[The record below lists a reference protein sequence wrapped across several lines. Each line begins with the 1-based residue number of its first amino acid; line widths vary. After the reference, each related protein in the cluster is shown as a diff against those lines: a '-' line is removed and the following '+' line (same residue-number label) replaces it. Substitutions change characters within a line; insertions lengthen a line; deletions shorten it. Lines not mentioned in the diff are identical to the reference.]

1 MAAGAARPRE
11 EEAMALV
18 TSRWTAATRRSGAG
32 DGGGGPFGGQPRH
45 AARSVLGFAF
55 LSLLL
60 GLGIVPAPSPA
71 ADDDEGSVIPMTLAD
86 KGLTYEQCL
95 PETKLTLGRPR
106 PDVPF
111 SRAPRRPGG
120 QGSIARHVLPVVLK
134 EEAGVARAATLVTF
148 GLPLPRG
155 GVFDLAHFQVLS
167 PHGAPV
173 PAQFVATS
181 FWPDG
186 SLRWVL
192 VDTVV
197 ALAANAE
204 ETYQVAFGN
213 EVVPAPAKPSQ
224 LQVRDTKAEIQV
236 STGPLQVSI
245 DKVRFNLLSRVAS
258 HGKPLASSAP
268 EGVRL
273 VDEQGKVFTV
283 SGRPPKRVTV
293 EEVGPVKVVVRAE
306 GDYADHAGRPYMSY
320 VTRLTFR
327 EGSSRVSIQHTH
339 INTYLRTEFTDITS
353 LTMPFRVPGLRRAQ
367 TYWDSAEHAG
377 TFTASAA
384 AEARSTDLTG
394 GRALTV
400 AQWDERIFRVTDAAG
415 SIDGR
420 QYSGVLRVEGDAGS
434 LGIAAHEFWQRWPKA
449 FRLHGDEVDFDLL
462 PEQPGPDYGRDL
474 PDYYL
479 QYPFV
484 EGKHRSKWGMAFTQR
499 ITLDFGG
506 ITPPAKL
513 AAEAEM
519 PVIAVLPAEWYAE
532 TKALGEM
539 APPAAGQFDG
549 WDGAVTKAFAGH
561 LRRKAERR
569 EYGYSNYG
577 DWYGERRINWGNNEY
592 DLAHGLFL
600 QFARSGRRD
609 YARLALAAARHQAD
623 VDTCHAYPDERFL
636 GANLSHAIAHTGTW
650 DTARRAWSVPY
661 DVWQYT
667 ARSGHVWAD
676 GLMDAWYLTGDAWVM
691 EAALA
696 EGEHIAWS
704 MSREFSALGTHERD
718 AGWSLQAVIAVYRGT
733 LDPMYLEAAKRIG
746 AVPLREQKFDQGGAW
761 PHALPSDHADKDHQ
775 GAVGNN
781 LFLIGILLSG
791 LKDLHEQTHDPAVE
805 KSLVAGANWVLLS
818 WDETRRAWPYSAS
831 PTGEPMYAEWYVGMN
846 NLVCESLPYVSRLT
860 GDPKYARVARA
871 AFQALTKE
879 GLPAEG
885 KSLGQHLFFAP
896 SIMGGLQEAAASAR
910 RHHL

>member
-1 MAAGAARPRE
+1 
-11 EEAMALV
+11 
-18 TSRWTAATRRSGAG
+18 
-32 DGGGGPFGGQPRH
+32 
-45 AARSVLGFAF
+45 
-55 LSLLL
+55 
-60 GLGIVPAPSPA
+60 
-71 ADDDEGSVIPMTLAD
+71 MTLAD

-111 SRAPRRPGG
+111 APSPRRPGAP
-120 QGSIARHVLPVVLK
+120 GSIARYVLPLVLK
-134 EEAGVARAATLVTF
+134 EEAGVARAAAPVTF
-148 GLPLPRG
+148 GLPLPQG

-167 PHGAPV
+167 PRGAPV

-197 ALAANAE
+197 GLAAGAE
-204 ETYQVAFGN
+204 ETYQVEFG
-213 EVVPAPAKPSQ
+213 EDVAPTPVKPSH
-224 LQVRDTKAEIQV
+224 LQVEDTRREIQV
-236 STGPLQVSI
+236 NTGPLQVSI
-245 DKVRFNLLSRVAS
+245 DTVRFNLLSRVAS
-258 HGKPLASSAP
+258 HDTGLACSAP

-273 VDEQGKVFTV
+273 VDEQGVVYTM
-283 SGRPPKRVTV
+283 SARPPKRVTV

-306 GDYADHAGRPYMSY
+306 GDYADPAGRPYMSY

-327 EGSSRVSIQHTH
+327 EGSSQVTIQHTH

-353 LTMPFRVPGLRRAQ
+353 LTMPFRVPGLRRAH
-367 TYWDSAEHAG
+367 TYWDSCDHAG
-377 TFTASAA
+377 TSTASAA
-384 AEARSTDLTG
+384 ADARTIDLTG

-400 AQWDERIFRVTDAAG
+400 AQWNESTFRVSDSEG
-415 SIDGR
+415 IVNGR
-420 QYSGVLRVEGDAGS
+420 QYSGVLRVEGNTGS

-462 PEQPGPDYGRDL
+462 PQQPGPDYGRDL

-484 EGKHRSKWGMAFTQR
+484 EGKYRSKWGMAFTQR
-499 ITLDFGG
+499 VTLDFGG
-506 ITPPAKL
+506 TTPPAEL
-513 AAEAEM
+513 AAEADL
-519 PVIAVLPAEWYAE
+519 PVIAVLPPEWYAE

-539 APPAAGQFDG
+539 APPVAGQFDG
-549 WDGAVTKAFAGH
+549 WDAAVAKAFTGH
-561 LRRKAERR
+561 LQRKAERR

-609 YARLALAAARHQAD
+609 YARLALTAARHQAD

-650 DTARRAWSVPY
+650 DTARRAWSVAY

-667 ARSGHVWAD
+667 ARSGHVWTS
-676 GLMDAWYLTGDAWVM
+676 GLMDAWYLAGDASVM

-696 EGEHIAWS
+696 GGEHIAWS
-704 MSREFSALGTHERD
+704 MSREFTQLGTHERD
-718 AGWSLQAVIAVYRGT
+718 AGWSIQAAIAVYRGT
-733 LDPMYLEAAKRIG
+733 LDPVYLEAAERIA

-761 PHALPSDHADKDHQ
+761 PHVLPSDHADKDHQ

-791 LKDLHEQTHDPAVE
+791 LKDLHEQTHDPAVA
-805 KSLVAGANWVLLS
+805 KSLAAGADWVLLS

-831 PTGEPMYAEWYVGMN
+831 PTGEPMYAEWHTGRN

-860 GDPKYARVARA
+860 GDPRYARVARI
-871 AFQALTKE
+871 AFEALTEE
-879 GLPAEG
+879 GLPADG
-885 KSLGQHLFFAP
+885 KSLGQHLYFAP
-896 SIMGGLQEAAASAR
+896 NVMGGLQNAAARSGPQ
-910 RHHL
+910 

>member
-1 MAAGAARPRE
+1 
-11 EEAMALV
+11 
-18 TSRWTAATRRSGAG
+18 
-32 DGGGGPFGGQPRH
+32 
-45 AARSVLGFAF
+45 
-55 LSLLL
+55 
-60 GLGIVPAPSPA
+60 
-71 ADDDEGSVIPMTLAD
+71 MTLAD

-111 SRAPRRPGG
+111 VRSSRRPGAP
-120 QGSIARHVLPVVLK
+120 GSIARHVLPVVLK
-134 EEAGVARAATLVTF
+134 EEAGVARAATPVTF
-148 GLPLPRG
+148 GLPLPQG
-155 GVFDLAHFQVLS
+155 GVFDLARFQMLS
-167 PHGAPV
+167 PRGAPV

-192 VDTVV
+192 VDAVV
-197 ALAANAE
+197 GLDAGAE
-204 ETYQVAFGN
+204 ETYQVEFGSG
-213 EVVPAPAKPSQ
+213 VVPAPAKLSQ
-224 LQVRDTKAEIQV
+224 LQVQDAEHEILV
-236 STGPLQVSI
+236 NTGPLQVSI

-258 HGKPLASSAP
+258 HGRPLASSAP

-273 VDEQGKVFTV
+273 VDEQGAVFTV
-283 SGRPPKRVTV
+283 SARPPKRVTV
-293 EEVGPVKVVVRAE
+293 EEAGPTKVVVRAE
-306 GDYADHAGRPYMSY
+306 GDYADSAGRPYMSY

-327 EGSSRVSIQHTH
+327 EGSPRVTIQHTH
-339 INTYLRTEFTDITS
+339 IDTYLTTEFTDITS
-353 LTMPFRVPGLRRAQ
+353 LTMPFRVPGLQRAH
-367 TYWDSAEHAG
+367 TYWDTADQAG
-377 TFTASAA
+377 AFAASAA
-384 AEARSTDLTG
+384 TEARTTELAG
-394 GRALTV
+394 NRALTV
-400 AQWDERIFRVTDAAG
+400 AQWDERTFRVTDSEG
-415 SIDGR
+415 MVDGR
-420 QYSGVLRVEGDAGS
+420 HHSGVLRVESEAGS

-462 PEQPGPDYGRDL
+462 PQQPGPDYGRDL

-479 QYPFV
+479 KYPFV
-484 EGKHRSKWGMAFTQR
+484 EGKYRNKWGMAFTQR
-499 ITLDFGG
+499 ITLDFSGT
-506 ITPPAKL
+506 TPSAEL
-513 AAEAEM
+513 AAEADL

-539 APPAAGQFDG
+539 APPLAGQFDG
-549 WDGAVTKAFAGH
+549 WDAVVAKAFEGH
-561 LRRKAERR
+561 MQRKAERR
-569 EYGYSNYG
+569 EYGYSNFG

-667 ARSGHVWAD
+667 ARSGHVWTD

-691 EAALA
+691 EVALA
-696 EGEHIAWS
+696 GGEHIAWS
-704 MSREFSALGTHERD
+704 MSREFTELGTHERD
-718 AGWSLQAVIAVYRGT
+718 AGWSLRAVIAVYRGT
-733 LDPMYLEAAKRIG
+733 LDPIYLEAAKRIG
-746 AVPLREQKFDQGGAW
+746 AVPLREQEFDQGGAW
-761 PHALPSDHADKDHQ
+761 PHVLPGDHADKDHQ

-791 LKDLHEQTHDPAVE
+791 LKDLHEQTHDAAVE

-818 WDETRRAWPYSAS
+818 WDEARRAWPYSAS
-831 PTGEPMYAEWYVGMN
+831 PTGEPMYDQWYIGMN

-860 GDPKYARVARA
+860 GDPRYAHVARVA
-871 AFQALTKE
+871 FEALTEE
-879 GLPAEG
+879 GLPADG
-885 KSLGQHLFFAP
+885 KSLGQHLYFAP
-896 SIMGGLQEAAASAR
+896 SIMGGLQDAAAESAPQ
-910 RHHL
+910 